1 MNQYDFPSAA
11 ALARLKSEA
20 LSDSPTNKTA
30 WAVASIGSKML
41 ELSGFRGAASLT
53 TLIQELKGLAAR
65 KDEANLIYFGEQLV
79 DDIGA
84 LYRASEELSRR
95 AEEVLESD
103 EFNEAVANATLHIT
117 RTNIETRLARVARLI
132 ANGVKLC
139 DLKPEPLD
147 DMMRAAVELRDEDVL
162 LLGKICD
169 SQRSLLQQQRG
180 RDTTYWFGQLQTVW
194 DEFVRSGVLN
204 TSKHLVYRS
213 SFSRLEASGLIQR
226 FRDISTAGVGQEP
239 YALLEEGLRF
249 YERLQEIGTTMDSKV
264 L

>member
-1 MNQYDFPSAA
+1 M
-11 ALARLKSEA
+11 
-20 LSDSPTNKTA
+20 
-30 WAVASIGSKML
+30 
-41 ELSGFRGAASLT
+41 
-53 TLIQELKGLAAR
+53 
-65 KDEANLIYFGEQLV
+65 
-79 DDIGA
+79 
-84 LYRASEELSRR
+84 
-95 AEEVLESD
+95 
-103 EFNEAVANATLHIT
+103 
-117 RTNIETRLARVARLI
+117 
-132 ANGVKLC
+132 
-139 DLKPEPLD
+139 
-147 DMMRAAVELRDEDVL
+147 

-249 YERLQEIGTTMDSKV
+249 YERLQEIGATMDSKV